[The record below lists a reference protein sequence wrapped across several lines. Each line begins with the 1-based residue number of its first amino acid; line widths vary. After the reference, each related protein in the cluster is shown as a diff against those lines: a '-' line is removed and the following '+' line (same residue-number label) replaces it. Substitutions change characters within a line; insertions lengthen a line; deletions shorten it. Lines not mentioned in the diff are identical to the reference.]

1 MNNKVVNKQIPLK
14 SIIQIANNLEEYK
27 EKYDKIF
34 QSEEEK
40 NKNLSYIEK
49 RYEHEHGS
57 TKISYAIEYRNGK
70 SIKEDDY
77 NWFIDN
83 LKNANEI
90 KCIGIY
96 MWIGFD
102 KPEYG
107 ERRNS
112 NFNKIY
118 VYLYFRENEASIQID
133 TVHQEQEAHSLY
145 SEIMDILENNEER
158 YNKTIK
164 NRAIRTQCFTIT
176 VGIILSYII
185 YAVLKINVDKLPE
198 VITNIVNNKY
208 AIVFGQWIIAILLGN
223 FVADWFISMIY
234 KPLVPEKR
242 YAGYNYS
249 SHKSIYRDNVE
260 DYVAHSEVHFGKY
273 ADAED
278 RRLKIEKIYKVS
290 RICLLVQLVISV
302 VLFLILK

>member
-40 NKNLSYIEK
+40 NKNLSYSEK
-49 RYEHEHGS
+49 RYEYEHGS
-57 TKISYAIEYRNGK
+57 AKIAYTIEFKNGK
-70 SIKEDDY
+70 SIKEDNY

-90 KCIGIY
+90 KHISID
-96 MWIGFD
+96 MWISFE

-118 VYLYFRENEASIQID
+118 AYLYFRENEASIQID
-133 TVHQEQEAHSLY
+133 TDHQEQEAHSLY

-176 VGIILSYII
+176 IGIILSYII
-185 YAVLKINVDKLPE
+185 YVVLKINLNKLPE
-198 VITNIVNNKY
+198 TIANIVNNKY
-208 AIVFGQWIIAILLGN
+208 AIVFGQWIVAIILGN
-223 FVADWFISMIY
+223 FVSDWFISMIY

-249 SHKSIYRDNVE
+249 SHKSMYRDNVE
-260 DYVAHSEVHFGKY
+260 DYIAHPEVHFGKY
-273 ADAED
+273 ADAEN
-278 RRLKIEKIYKVS
+278 RRLKIEKIYKIT
-290 RICLLVQLVISV
+290 RICVLIQLVISV
-302 VLFLILK
+302 VLFFVIK